1 MYAATPCNGEADHSD
16 ASHGSDN
23 HRPRR
28 PATMSTIAVAP
39 AEAVAQLHEEL
50 DRTRVG
56 RRWQRL
62 YHAHERE
69 VEALAVVH
77 YDVRDHLAD
86 AAVRLADATE
96 TRVLDPDTV
105 RAASRV
111 LDDLN
116 RLGT

>member
-1 MYAATPCNGEADHSD
+1 
-16 ASHGSDN
+16 
-23 HRPRR
+23 
-28 PATMSTIAVAP
+28 MSTIAVAP
-39 AEAVAQLHEEL
+39 PDAVQQLHDEL
-50 DRTRVG
+50 DRTRMG

-62 YHAHERE
+62 YHSHERE

-77 YDVRDHLAD
+77 HDVRDHLAD

-96 TRVLDPDTV
+96 SRVLSPDTV

-116 RLGT
+116 RLGTIGLRHTVAGLREDLAVARCGSLDDVLRD

>member
-1 MYAATPCNGEADHSD
+1 
-16 ASHGSDN
+16 
-23 HRPRR
+23 
-28 PATMSTIAVAP
+28 MSTIAVAP
-39 AEAVAQLHEEL
+39 TDAVEQLHHEL

-77 YDVRDHLAD
+77 HDVRDHMSD

-116 RLGT
+116 RLGTIELRHTVATLREELAIARCGSLDAVLRD

>member
-1 MYAATPCNGEADHSD
+1 
-16 ASHGSDN
+16 
-23 HRPRR
+23 
-28 PATMSTIAVAP
+28 MSTIAVAP
-39 AEAVAQLHEEL
+39 ATAVEQLHHEL
-50 DRTRVG
+50 DRTRMG

-69 VEALAVVH
+69 VEALALVH
-77 YDVRDHLAD
+77 HDVADHLAD

-116 RLGT
+116 RLGTMELRQVVAGLREELAIARSGSLDDVLRD

>member
-1 MYAATPCNGEADHSD
+1 
-16 ASHGSDN
+16 
-23 HRPRR
+23 
-28 PATMSTIAVAP
+28 MSTIAVAP
-39 AEAVAQLHEEL
+39 TDAVEQLHSEL

-62 YHAHERE
+62 YHSHERE

-77 YDVRDHLAD
+77 VDVRDHLAD

-96 TRVLDPDTV
+96 SRVLDRDTV

-116 RLGT
+116 RLGTFELRHTVACLREELAIARSGSLDDVLRD

>member
-1 MYAATPCNGEADHSD
+1 
-16 ASHGSDN
+16 
-23 HRPRR
+23 
-28 PATMSTIAVAP
+28 MSTITVVPAQAVR
-39 AEAVAQLHEEL
+39 QLHEEL

-77 YDVRDHLAD
+77 HDVRHHLSD

-116 RLGT
+116 RLGTIELRHTVATLREELVIARSGSLDDVLGD

>member
-1 MYAATPCNGEADHSD
+1 
-16 ASHGSDN
+16 
-23 HRPRR
+23 
-28 PATMSTIAVAP
+28 MSTIAVAP
-39 AEAVAQLHEEL
+39 ATAVEQLHHEL
-50 DRTRVG
+50 DRTRMG

-77 YDVRDHLAD
+77 HDVADHLAD

-116 RLGT
+116 RLGTMELRQVVAGLREELSIARGGSLDDVLRD

>member
-1 MYAATPCNGEADHSD
+1 
-16 ASHGSDN
+16 
-23 HRPRR
+23 
-28 PATMSTIAVAP
+28 MSTIAVAP
-39 AEAVAQLHEEL
+39 AEAVAQLHEEF

-77 YDVRDHLAD
+77 HDVRDHLAD

-116 RLGT
+116 RLGTFELRHTVACLREDLVIARGATLDELLHD

>member
-1 MYAATPCNGEADHSD
+1 
-16 ASHGSDN
+16 
-23 HRPRR
+23 
-28 PATMSTIAVAP
+28 MSTITVAP
-39 AEAVAQLHEEL
+39 AEAVRQLHEEL

-69 VEALAVVH
+69 VEALAVIH
-77 YDVRDHLAD
+77 SDVRDHLSY

-96 TRVLDPDTV
+96 TRVLDPGTV

-116 RLGT
+116 RLGTMELRHTVAALREELVIARSGSLDDVLGD